1 MIKYIFIILLFISCG
16 SRKVELQKHTI
27 ETNAIETDNSRIL
40 KQEYILSLIPF
51 DSLKPMQIDG
61 ITYTNV
67 IITSKK
73 INTETI
79 YDKKIITKT
88 IEIIKTKSI
97 QRNEWTSII
106 FVLCLFI
113 FLWFYLKSFQK

>member
-1 MIKYIFIILLFISCG
+1 MKYFFILLLFISCG

-27 ETNAIETDNSRIL
+27 ETNAIESDNSRIL

-73 INTETI
+73 INTETT
-79 YDKKIITKT
+79 YDKKNITKT

>member
-1 MIKYIFIILLFISCG
+1 MMKYFFILLLFISCG

-27 ETNAIETDNSRIL
+27 ETNAIESDNSRIL

-73 INTETI
+73 INTETT
-79 YDKKIITKT
+79 YDKKNITKT